1 MVSRRLTQWEKRA
14 CWSGRPHRPIIRCK
28 LLEDTNLMCIRTPLV
43 HTVEQQSIF
52 LVHFCPSPKQA
63 AEGDVVVVVVAV
75 RAAEAEADKAPK
87 TVANLKKSIL
97 FTIEIVDDKGW

>member
-1 MVSRRLTQWEKRA
+1 
-14 CWSGRPHRPIIRCK
+14 
-28 LLEDTNLMCIRTPLV
+28 MCIRTPLV

-97 FTIEIVDDKGW
+97 FTIEIVDDKGMVEEMLNVLTSYTVLAHLFKLVSVDVRWGL